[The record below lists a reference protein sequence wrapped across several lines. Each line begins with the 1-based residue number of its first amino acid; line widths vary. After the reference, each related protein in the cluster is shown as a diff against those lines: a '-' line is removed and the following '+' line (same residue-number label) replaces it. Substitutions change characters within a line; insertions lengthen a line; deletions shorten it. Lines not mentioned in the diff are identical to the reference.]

1 MMRLTAVI
9 TVVIAAV
16 RGRVDQEAFREQQEI
31 QGQWGRQVL
40 ESQVRQEQPAQR
52 EILEIR
58 EQPDRQV
65 PAAMALTAHVFSR

>member
-58 EQPDRQV
+58 EQPGLRESV
-65 PAAMALTAHVFSR
+65 

>member
-16 RGRVDQEAFREQQEI
+16 RGRVDQEAFREQQET

-40 ESQVRQEQPAQR
+40 ESQVRQ
-52 EILEIR
+52 